1 MNGIDE
7 AITQVERLYRS
18 ITGREA
24 ASTETPYAPIPPER
38 EPQEYVEMQLDRLL
52 EALGPARAEPSF
64 VPPIGVMETAQELVV
79 HVDVPG
85 VPRDAIEVSVDSN
98 AIVVSGRRPPMTN
111 GAHTNGEGRAHHP
124 RVSERPFGAFRRVIS
139 MPTGV
144 APEQASALLRDGVLE
159 VRVPR
164 GASALGGGVHR
175 LSVT

>member
-24 ASTETPYAPIPPER
+24 PSTEPPYAPIPPER
-38 EPQEYVEMQLDRLL
+38 EPHQYVELQLDRLI
-52 EALGPARAEPSF
+52 EALGPGRAEPSF
-64 VPPIGVMETAQELVV
+64 APAIGLQESAQELVV
-79 HVDVPG
+79 HVDLPG

-98 AIVVSGRRPPMTN
+98 ALVVSGRRPRATN
-111 GAHTNGEGRAHHP
+111 GHENGNGSAHRA
-124 RVSERPFGAFRRVIS
+124 RREERSFGAFRRSIPL
-139 MPTGV
+139 PTGV

-159 VRVPR
+159 IRVPR
-164 GASALGGGVHR
+164 GTSALGGAVHR